1 MSQQEMSYQE
11 LADKVAELTLTVAR
25 LRAENMALSVRLPFT
40 NRYRVVTEYLREP
53 VILRGQRIT
62 QICYS
67 VPD

>member
-11 LADKVAELTLTVAR
+11 LADRVAELTLTVAR

-40 NRYRVVTEYLREP
+40 NRYRVVTEELREP